1 MFPSLLRTL
10 DELLLPGGSFLLVDP
25 GRLGCSG
32 CQAFADLIVEERPTW
47 TIQVDT
53 LSAATQFAREQV
65 PNVEIFLPEQR
76 RHGIAVALGS
86 HALETT
92 LSLKKLIAADEP
104 YKMLRVKKPQKSE
117 SLDTRLPNATKKAR
131 FNML

>member
-1 MFPSLLRTL
+1 M
-10 DELLLPGGSFLLVDP
+10 VDP

-32 CQAFADLIVEERPTW
+32 CQAFADLIVEERPRW

-86 HALETT
+86 YALETN

-104 YKMLRVKKPQKSE
+104 YKMLRVKKPHESE
-117 SLDTRLPNATKKAR
+117 SLNTRLPNATKKAR
-131 FNML
+131 FNMLDLQERVGERLISTP

>member
-1 MFPSLLRTL
+1 M
-10 DELLLPGGSFLLVDP
+10 VDP

-32 CQAFADLIVEERPTW
+32 CQAFADLIVEERPRW
-47 TIQVDT
+47 TIQVDN
-53 LSAATQFAREQV
+53 LSAATDFAREQV
-65 PNVEIFLPEQR
+65 PKVEIFLPEQR

-104 YKMLRVKKPQKSE
+104 YKMLRVKKPHEATE
-117 SLDTRLPNATKKAR
+117 SLNTRLPNASKKAR
-131 FNML
+131 FNMLELQSRQKTHIYTIK